1 MFIMCLDML
10 SLRENFGFVYLDMIS
25 VERDFSGGFGYGG
38 IFEEEFRVGCC
49 FFWFIVFLLI
59 EYFILLSFIR
69 LYFTFLFFFVVLREM
84 GKFGCFKC
92 VGFWCI
98 FYVFD
103 DYNYEIKVCLY
114 N

>member
-1 MFIMCLDML
+1 MRKNEAEERVGLDDVFFCDLKSLCYMFIMCLDML

-69 LYFTFLFFFVVLREM
+69 LYFTFLFFFC
-84 GKFGCFKC
+84 CFK
-92 VGFWCI
+92 G
-98 FYVFD
+98 D
-103 DYNYEIKVCLY
+103 G
-114 N
+114 